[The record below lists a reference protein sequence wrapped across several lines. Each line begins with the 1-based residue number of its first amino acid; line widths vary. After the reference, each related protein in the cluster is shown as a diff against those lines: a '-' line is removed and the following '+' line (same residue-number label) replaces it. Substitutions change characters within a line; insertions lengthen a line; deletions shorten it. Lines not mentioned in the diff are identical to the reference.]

1 MTWALAEKNH
11 FPAQLHKMDKGQT
24 KNSLWVAKEN
34 GLKENFSWEKF
45 RNSLAKSQADAEL
58 IHQVELQIKNQL
70 YPGISTTEIYRMAN
84 RFLKKQSP
92 GKSARFSLKKSFMEL
107 GPSGF
112 PFEQFMAR
120 YFTAIGYQSDTGQV
134 FPGVCVRHE
143 VDVVAKKGK
152 ELVLVECKFHNQ
164 PGMNVDVKVPL
175 YINSRFQ
182 DLLENKLL
190 PGQFDIFSG
199 WIATNARFSD
209 DAIRYA
215 RCRDISL
222 IAWNFPEGR
231 ALKDEID
238 RLHLYPITCLTTLT
252 RQEKIWLLERGLVTI
267 RDLKENPRDWN
278 MISLSP
284 NRRLTLEKELEEL
297 ENQQN

>member
-1 MTWALAEKNH
+1 
-11 FPAQLHKMDKGQT
+11 MDTGQT

-34 GLKENFSWEKF
+34 GLTENFSWEKF
-45 RNSLAKSQADAEL
+45 RNSLAKSHAGADL
-58 IHQVELQIKNQL
+58 IYQVERQIKDQL
-70 YPGISTTEIYRMAN
+70 YPGISTKEIYRMAN

-92 GKSARFSLKKSFMEL
+92 GKSARFSLKKSFLEL

-120 YFTAIGYQSDTGQV
+120 YFSAIGYQTDTGQI
-134 FPGVCVRHE
+134 FSGVCVRHE
-143 VDVVAKKGK
+143 VDMVANKGK
-152 ELVLVECKFHNQ
+152 ELVLMECKFHNQ

-175 YINSRFQ
+175 YIHSRFQ
-182 DLLENKLL
+182 DLLENGLL
-190 PGQFDIFSG
+190 QPPFENFSG

-215 RCRDISL
+215 LCRGISL
-222 IAWNFPEGR
+222 IAWNYPDGR

-238 RLHLYPITCLTTLT
+238 RLHLYPITCLTTVT

-267 RDLKENPRDWN
+267 TDLIQNQKSWN
-278 MISLSP
+278 SLSLSP
-284 NRRLTLEKELEEL
+284 NRRLTLEKELDEL
-297 ENQQN
+297 GNHSN